1 MGDRAERTAIEKVDL
16 NPDRNWTF
24 STYVRAGDFVYTSH
38 TVGITDGEGRRL
50 ETVAEQTEQTFRN
63 LEKTLQAAGATL
75 DDVVKTTVYLRD
87 LGDFHEMRETYRR
100 QFTAGYPARMTATT
114 DFIDST
120 CLVMIEAVA
129 YKPR

>member
-75 DDVVKTTVYLRD
+75 DDVVKTTVYLGD

>member
-1 MGDRAERTAIEKVDL
+1 MGNKPTSTGIEKVDL
-16 NPDRNWTF
+16 NPDMNWTF

-38 TVGITDGEGRRL
+38 TAGMVDDDGKRL
-50 ETVAEQTEQTFRN
+50 ETVAEQTEQSFRN

-100 QFTAGYPARMTATT
+100 QTAAGYPARMTATT
-114 DFIDST
+114 DFIDAT